1 MLWYVLAC
9 MAWGFAKA
17 SVLGAHRAPGSH
29 FLGGFGLPELAEELE
44 YRVVMERGLGQR
56 MLGVN
61 PAAARLA
68 QAALFGLAHP
78 GLEVDAAV
86 GGFVYSK
93 AFDQHGLLGAVA
105 SHVAHNAG
113 VWLGSSSK

>member
-1 MLWYVLAC
+1 MLGYVGLC
-9 MAWGFAKA
+9 CLWGFAKA
-17 SVLGAHRAPGSH
+17 SLLGAHRAPGSH
-29 FLGGFGLPELAEELE
+29 FLGGFGVAELAEELE
-44 YRVVMERGLGQR
+44 YRVAIERGIGHR

-61 PAAARLA
+61 PTAARIA

-93 AFDQHGLLGAVA
+93 AFDAHGLFGPLAT
-105 SHVAHNAG
+105 HVAHNAG
-113 VWLGSSSK
+113 VWLGSK

>member
-1 MLWYVLAC
+1 MLGYVLGC
-9 MAWGFAKA
+9 LVWGAAKA
-17 SVLGAHRAPGSH
+17 SILGAHRAPGSH

-44 YRVVMERGLGQR
+44 YRVFTERMVGRGLV
-56 MLGVN
+56 GVN

-68 QAALFGLAHP
+68 QAMLFGLAHP
-78 GLEVDAAV
+78 GLELDAAV

-93 AFDQHGLLGAVA
+93 AYDAHGFFGAVA

-113 VWLGSSSK
+113 VWLGSR